1 MTYTQT
7 KYDPLTTLGFDRIF
21 DRMTQLHHATSSQGS
36 YPPYNIIKES
46 EMIYVVELALAGFT
60 ESDLNVVVK
69 DGILTIE
76 GDSKGSTD
84 TDTEYLH
91 KGIAA
96 RAFTRTFTLAE
107 TIVVKDATFKD
118 GVLKVKLENVIPEE
132 LKPRTIAINSS
143 ESEKQFLSE

>member
-84 TDTEYLH
+84 TEYLH

-107 TIVVKDATFKD
+107 TIVVRDATFKD